1 MDDNANIYII
11 LLTMSRR
18 HKREPR
24 PQVGHKLDDIDINHS
39 LRLVHRHLQMYVYY
53 ACVYVYD
60 VFLCVGKKISGPSG
74 HESIGFFFFCYA
86 SSPLELFRSL
96 SLLYINISFHPTG
109 PFAPHSQ
116 LSRIHIYLFN
126 ICIQIYRI

>member
-1 MDDNANIYII
+1 
-11 LLTMSRR
+11 MSRR

-74 HESIGFFFFCYA
+74 HESIGFFFFLLRVLPFGTL
-86 SSPLELFRSL
+86 SFSL
-96 SLLYINISFHPTG
+96 AFVYK
-109 PFAPHSQ
+109 
-116 LSRIHIYLFN
+116 Y
-126 ICIQIYRI
+126 